1 MRLRVPRGEASRPG
15 GPLCNVAGPLR
26 WLLLAVFACRL
37 LHRAQRPRYLPAHS
51 QGPPDRAAL
60 KRLPPPQ
67 LAASGNTFNINKGRT
82 GAADAS
88 ALSVLIEEKGT
99 VTLTSSGFSGN
110 GAASSTANPAVCV
123 HQTSSGAVK
132 VTAVKSTGLVLPPA
146 KGSFPSTGPCSIA
159 AIAQSP

>member
-1 MRLRVPRGEASRPG
+1 MRVYFEKPRTTVGWKG
-15 GPLCNVAGPLR
+15 LIND
-26 WLLLAVFACRL
+26 
-37 LHRAQRPRYLPAHS
+37 
-51 QGPPDRAAL
+51 PDL
-60 KRLPPPQ
+60 D
-67 LAASGNTFNINKGRT
+67 GTFNINKGRT